1 MDSSRNNIDL
11 FYLSRLKH
19 YPMNNTQENSTDDT
33 LIKDIKFYRKRILQ
47 TTKDLLRNNQI
58 SEDVDESFLDFARVL
73 INYFKFKDKSEIIQ
87 ATYDKLN
94 EKLMTPPRKKED
106 IKKEM
111 DKASKKIK
119 EQTKKV
125 MIKDSMAPS
134 TNLKNFVT
142 VKTKRKNTMIVPKKK
157 AIDLKNEKFR
167 SKNVE

>member
-19 YPMNNTQENSTDDT
+19 YPKNNVENTVDDT

-58 SEDVDESFLDFARVL
+58 SEEVDESFLDFSRVL

-87 ATYDKLN
+87 ATYKKLNDKLM
-94 EKLMTPPRKKED
+94 KPPRKKED

-111 DKASKKIK
+111 DKRNEKIK
-119 EQTKKV
+119 EQTKRV
-125 MIKDSMAPS
+125 MIKDSMSSS

-157 AIDLKNEKFR
+157 AINLKNEKFR